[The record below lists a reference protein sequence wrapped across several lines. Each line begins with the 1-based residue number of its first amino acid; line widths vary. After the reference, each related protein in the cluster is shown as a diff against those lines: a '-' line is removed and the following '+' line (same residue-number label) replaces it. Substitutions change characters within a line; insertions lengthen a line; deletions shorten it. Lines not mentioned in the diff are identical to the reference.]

1 MNQKENGRS
10 MVEMLS
16 VLAII
21 GILSIGAATGYTIA
35 MNRHKANQI
44 LDLATKISLAAQT
57 ATSRAR
63 NMNDWNSM
71 MNVSYQELGVAWE
84 SGTSVNA
91 ATSSY
96 EVTFWVEPEG
106 DVSIWVNQQGISDA
120 VKSITG
126 GSYVVH
132 PK

>member
-1 MNQKENGRS
+1 MNQKEKGRS

-57 ATSRAR
+57 ATSRA
-63 NMNDWNSM
+63 
-71 MNVSYQELGVAWE
+71 
-84 SGTSVNA
+84 
-91 ATSSY
+91 
-96 EVTFWVEPEG
+96 P
-106 DVSIWVNQQGISDA
+106 
-120 VKSITG
+120 
-126 GSYVVH
+126 
-132 PK
+132 

>member
-1 MNQKENGRS
+1 MNHKENGRS
-10 MVEMLS
+10 MVEMLG

-21 GILSIGAATGYTIA
+21 GILSIGAIAGYTMA
-35 MNRHKANQI
+35 MNRYRANQI
-44 LDLATKISLAAQT
+44 LDLASKVSVAAQT
-57 ATSRAR
+57 AASRAR

-71 MNVSYQELGVAWE
+71 MIASYQELGVSWG

-106 DVSIWVNQQGISDA
+106 DVSIWVNQQGIGNA

-126 GSYVVH
+126 GSYTVR